1 MALIL
6 ASASPR
12 RQEIMKLAGYSFTVI
27 NPNADEYV
35 PEGLNASQTA
45 EYLSRIKANAAIKLT
60 DKKDTVICADTI
72 VVLDEKVL
80 GKPKDRDDAFFMLK
94 TLSGKIH
101 TVYTGVTVV
110 NNSNLITFSEK
121 TLVTFYD
128 LSDDEINSY
137 IDTNEPFDKAGA
149 YGIQG
154 FGSVLVKEIKGDYF
168 NVMGLPIA
176 RLSRILKEC
185 CNL

>member
-12 RQEIMKLAGYSFTVI
+12 RKDIMSLAGFSFSVI
-27 NPNADEYV
+27 NPHADETIKD
-35 PEGLNASQTA
+35 GLNSSETA
-45 EYLSRIKANAAIKLT
+45 EYLSRIKAKAAIKLA
-60 DKKDTVICADTI
+60 DKNDTIICADTI
-72 VVLDEKVL
+72 VVIDGKIL
-80 GKPKDRDDAFFMLK
+80 GKPKDRDDAFYMLK
-94 TLSGKIH
+94 TLSGKTH
-101 TVYTGVTVV
+101 TVITGVTVV
-110 NNSNLITFSEK
+110 NNSEFITFSEK

-137 IDTNEPFDKAGA
+137 INTNEPFDKAGA

-154 FGSVLVKEIKGDYF
+154 FGSVLVKGINGDYF

-176 RLSRILKEC
+176 RLSRVLKP
-185 CNL
+185 LKV

>member
-12 RQEIMKLAGYSFTVI
+12 RKEIMSLAGYSFTVI
-27 NPNADEYV
+27 NPNVDEYI
-35 PEGLNASQTA
+35 PEGLTASQTA
-45 EYLSRIKANAAIKLT
+45 EHLSRIKAKAAIKLT

-80 GKPKDRDDAFFMLK
+80 GKPKDRDDAFYMLK
-94 TLSGKIH
+94 TLSGKTH
-101 TVYTGVTVV
+101 TVITGVTVV
-110 NNSNLITFSEK
+110 NNSDFTTFSEK

-128 LSDDEINSY
+128 LSDYEINSY
-137 IDTNEPFDKAGA
+137 IDTDEPFDKAGA

-154 FGSVLVKEIKGDYF
+154 FGSVLVKGINGDYF

-176 RLSRILKEC
+176 KLSRVLKA
-185 CNL
+185 LKI